1 MIGYM
6 KMSENLISDFVSE
19 DGNRNA
25 SVLVDPH
32 HIVVR
37 CRELN
42 QHTKQYEE
50 QWVELFSDKSLHY
63 AEDMAENYVMY
74 IGKFKK

>member
-1 MIGYM
+1 MT
-6 KMSENLISDFVSE
+6 ENLISDFVSE

-25 SVLVDPH
+25 SVTADPH
-32 HIVVR
+32 HLIVR

-42 QHTKQYEE
+42 PHTKQYDEK
-50 QWVELFSDKSLHY
+50 WVELFSDKSLQY

-74 IGKFKK
+74 IGKFKKL